1 MGWTANAA
9 RWLTRTGI
17 ALSLVA
23 CTHGSVVAAGA
34 MTLSLPRTPAAD
46 EAVRLTVK
54 VGRLPQGARVVV
66 RTNGGEIVGAVSPFG
81 QAATEKG
88 GTYVIPIPS
97 DAVKDGQVSVQFEVE
112 QKGTP
117 PRVPTRDEVLSV
129 TVVLAPITPLD
140 TRK

>member
-23 CTHGSVVAAGA
+23 CAQGSVVAAGA
-34 MTLSLPRTPAAD
+34 MTLSLPRSPAAD

-66 RTNGGEIVGAVSPFG
+66 RTIAGEIVGAVSPFG
-81 QAATEKG
+81 QATTEKG
-88 GTYVIPIPS
+88 GTYVMAIPS
-97 DAVKDGQVSVQFEVE
+97 EAVKDGQVSVQLEVE
-112 QKGTP
+112 QKGAA
-117 PRVPTRDEVLSV
+117 PRAPTTDEVKSV
-129 TVVLAPITPLD
+129 TVSLAPITPLD